1 MTELKAT
8 EKLSWLQS
16 FRVYLHPRVF
26 AMLFLGFSAGLPLF
40 LVFGTLSFWLRKE
53 GIDRTTIGYI
63 SWVALL
69 YGFKFLWAP
78 LVDRLQLPFLTSWL
92 GQRRSWMLLAQCG
105 VVAGLWLMASNNPNL
120 ELNML
125 VLAALLVAFS
135 SATQDISI
143 DAWRIEAVEIDLQ
156 GAMAGTYQLGYR
168 LGLILAGGGAFLIA
182 GSYSWSTAYFAMGCA
197 MLIGMVTTLMIAEP
211 SRKIGQQTW
220 QQEERVLKFLEGPS
234 HLPDGIRKIV
244 AWLIGAV
251 VCPFVDFFARNGV
264 AAISIL
270 LFIGLF
276 RISDI
281 TMGVMSGPFY
291 ADMGYTETQIGLV
304 SKTFG
309 IVVTIIGA
317 LLGGVLVMRYGVMRM
332 LILSAI
338 LVVITNLI
346 FAWLATQGPEITL
359 LALVITADNLSGGI
373 AGSAFIAYLSSLTN
387 RAYTATQYAL
397 FSSLM
402 LLPAKFIGG
411 FSGKIVDGYGY
422 IQFFIYAG
430 LLGIPAILLA
440 LYLWRKSDVLFG
452 TKDTSE
458 HQNNN

>member
-1 MTELKAT
+1 MTEQKASQH
-8 EKLSWLQS
+8 KSWLQS
-16 FRVYLHPRVF
+16 FNVYLHPRVF

-53 GIDRTTIGYI
+53 GIDRTTIGYV
-63 SWVALL
+63 SWVAIL
-69 YGFKFLWAP
+69 YGFKFIWAP
-78 LVDRLQLPFLTSWL
+78 LVDRLQLPLLTSWL
-92 GQRRSWMLLAQCG
+92 GQRRSWMLLAQIG
-105 VVAGLWLMASNNPNL
+105 VLIGLWLMASNTPSTQ
-120 ELNML
+120 LNAL

-143 DAWRIEAVEIDLQ
+143 DAWRIESVEIELQ

-182 GSYSWSTAYFAMGCA
+182 GSYSWSTAYFFMGCA
-197 MLIGMVTTLMIAEP
+197 MFIGMLTTLLITEP
-211 SRKIGQQTW
+211 ARDIEQQTW
-220 QQEERVLKFLEGPS
+220 EQEQRVIQFLEGS
-234 HLPDGIRKIV
+234 SRLPNGLRNLV
-244 AWLIGAV
+244 AWIIGAV
-251 VCPFVDFFARNGV
+251 ICPFIDFFARNGV

-332 LILSAI
+332 LIISAI
-338 LVVITNLI
+338 MVVLTNLL
-346 FAWLATQGPEITL
+346 FAWLATQDAKITS
-359 LALVITADNLSGGI
+359 LALVITADNLSGGM
-373 AGSAFIAYLSSLTN
+373 AGSAFIAYLSRLTN

-411 FSGKIVDGYGY
+411 FSGKIVDAYGY

-440 LYLWRKSDVLFG
+440 VYLWRKSDVLFG
-452 TKDTSE
+452 TKATADNQKIE
-458 HQNNN
+458 